1 MRTNMTQRLAAIV
14 ATGTLAISLTA
25 CDDDDDNGSN
35 STQPATTGTV
45 EDDQNAELRE
55 LYADALDNLD
65 PSTFASDGFSPR
77 EPTGAYEYAMVDIT
91 GDDIPEMLVKSVA
104 TEISSIRLIAAN
116 EDRTALVEPDHLFGD
131 GAGSAGGERLE
142 LHTRTNHDGLLASD
156 GRSGTGQYTTT
167 EWELDGDQLQETGKT
182 WEYRID
188 QKPADLEQAQAE
200 IPWSDSRDRSAL
212 ENLGEAEDAPEAPDD
227 DHDGPNPDPPASS
240 DDSAEEP
247 DTLDEPAANTGG
259 RSKADFPNF
268 GANSA
273 TSDEFARA
281 VYNSWIDQYIATG
294 ETAPTLNV
302 ASPVTGESYAMNCT
316 YSVNVT
322 CSGGNNARVMI
333 HPPAP
338 DPASIPGG
346 VMWG

>member
-1 MRTNMTQRLAAIV
+1 MFTTRNPRITAGLAAAVLTVSLSACGSDDGESSPAV
-14 ATGTLAISLTA
+14 APGDPAS
-25 CDDDDDNGSN
+25 
-35 STQPATTGTV
+35 STREGADENT
-45 EDDQNAELRE
+45 ELRE
-55 LYADALDNLD
+55 LYSDALDNLD

-77 EPTGAYEYAMVDIT
+77 EPTGAYEYAVVDIT
-91 GDDIPEMLVKSVA
+91 GDDTPEMLVKSVA

-142 LHTRTNHDGLLASD
+142 LHTSTNHDGLLASD
-156 GRSGTGQYTTT
+156 GRSGTGQYKTT

-188 QKPADLEQAQAE
+188 QKPADLEDAQTE
-200 IPWSDSRDRSAL
+200 IPWTDSRDRSAL
-212 ENLGEAEDAPEAPDD
+212 DTLGEAEDTPED
-227 DHDGPNPDPPASS
+227 DHDGPNPDRPDP
-240 DDSAEEP
+240 AEEP
-247 DTLDEPAANTGG
+247 DTRDEPAADTGG

-294 ETAPTLNV
+294 ETAPILNV
-302 ASPVTGESYAMNCT
+302 TSPVTGESYAMTCT

-338 DPASIPGG
+338 DPASIPDG